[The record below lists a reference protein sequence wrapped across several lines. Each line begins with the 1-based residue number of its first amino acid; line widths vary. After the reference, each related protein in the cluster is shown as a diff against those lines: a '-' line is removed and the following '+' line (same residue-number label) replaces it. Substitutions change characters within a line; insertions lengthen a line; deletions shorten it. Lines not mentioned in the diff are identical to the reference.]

1 MAMGDG
7 LLAASMILMLAAIA
21 ALRPAVRRG

>member
-1 MAMGDG
+1 MALGDG
-7 LLAASMILMLAAIA
+7 LFAATLILMLAAIA